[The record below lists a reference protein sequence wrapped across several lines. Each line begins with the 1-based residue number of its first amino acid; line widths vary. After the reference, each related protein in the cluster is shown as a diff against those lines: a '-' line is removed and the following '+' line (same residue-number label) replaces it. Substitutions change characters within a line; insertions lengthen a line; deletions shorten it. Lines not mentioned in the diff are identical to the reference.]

1 MYLRTEAIKSKEN
14 LFFHQSQK
22 EEEYDSNIGFVNRKI
37 NKLLGE
43 KSDNLFGEFEWVIF
57 ENKLF
62 NVKE

>member
-1 MYLRTEAIKSKEN
+1 MYLRTESIKSKEN